1 MWVLMIMFMTGN
13 GAQLQMTHSI
23 SGFTSELSCAIA
35 ADTIKS
41 RQQNTK
47 TICLKL

>member
-1 MWVLMIMFMTGN
+1 MWVLLIMFMTGD
-13 GAQLQMTHSI
+13 GSQQHTQSI
-23 SGFTSELSCAIA
+23 SGFTTELSCAIA
-35 ADTIKS
+35 ADTVKS